1 MNIGTRIRQ
10 LRLERGFSQENMAD
24 ELGISTTAYG
34 DIERN
39 KTDVTVSRLQRIA
52 QILNTNW
59 MDLFAESSAVSV
71 QNELLADNEKLRL
84 EVERW
89 QIEAAYWKEKAPK
102 PKDTVVV
109 VLQPDLER
117 RPIGFTAS

>member
-89 QIEAAYWKEKAPK
+89 QIEAAYWKEKATK